1 MNPSLLDNISLRDI
15 PTILPLLT
23 TAEQEQ
29 LLAQLSH
36 LEKLKHKTLVQKKFI
51 EFVHHVWPSFIGGR
65 HHKVM
70 AEAFERVAKG
80 ECKRLII
87 NMPPRHTKSEFASY
101 LSRQV
106 PPQESYPDLEYCGVS
121 SGVWP

>member
-51 EFVHHVWPSFIGGR
+51 EFVHHVWGLAVR
-65 HHKVM
+65 CETLWTKRTT
-70 AEAFERVAKG
+70 ERCSLA
-80 ECKRLII
+80 
-87 NMPPRHTKSEFASY
+87 
-101 LSRQV
+101 
-106 PPQESYPDLEYCGVS
+106 
-121 SGVWP
+121 